1 MVLLSI
7 AASTAACSSAV
18 SPDANRSAS
27 PPVASDGAVPYST
40 WLPTPHASYK
50 AGAVEGTL
58 ALDSNGCVRL
68 REGAGSL
75 IVLLWPAGYL
85 TRTVGGMVEIVSPN
99 GTTVAKTGD
108 AFHAGGGYVGR
119 APQPDSAA
127 RRQAEDGRSTKTCR
141 SRRTATQDRAVHT
154 RCS

>member
-1 MVLLSI
+1 VVLLSI

-108 AFHAGGGYVGR
+108 AFHAGVTTLIEI
-119 APQPDSAA
+119 P
-127 RRQAEDGRSTKTCR
+127 
-141 SRRTATQDRAVHT
+141 H
-154 RCS
+154 